1 MSEQIQAIKQLT
13 GNDLCHYCDG
23 KAEVNR
29 MTHYAARAR
38 RLAR

>member
-1 MSEQIQAIKQLT
+1 MSEQIQEIKQLA

-29 MTHYAARAR
+29 MTRYALRA
-38 RLAR
+38 